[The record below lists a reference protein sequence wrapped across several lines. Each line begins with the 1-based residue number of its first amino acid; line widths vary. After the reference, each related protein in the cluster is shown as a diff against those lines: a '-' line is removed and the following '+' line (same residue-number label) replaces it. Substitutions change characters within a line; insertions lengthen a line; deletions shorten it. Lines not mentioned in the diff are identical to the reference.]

1 MRACLRPLEPA
12 PCALHRPL
20 DRRLGLFEIAGFLVD
35 ARAPEVTRV
44 MSACAILRCW
54 YFERLA
60 VYGYCASSRYF
71 RVVLVGELIP
81 CYEWLFEANGGL
93 RAIELDGA
101 DALRHYAHA

>member
-1 MRACLRPLEPA
+1 MLPCPRPLEPA
-12 PCALHRPL
+12 PCVLHRPL
-20 DRRLGLFEIAGFLVD
+20 DGRLGLFELARFLVE

-44 MSACAILRCW
+44 MGACAVLRCW

-81 CYEWLFEANGGL
+81 CYEWLFEADGGL

-101 DALRHYAHA
+101 DALRHCGHA